1 MRLWSSLGLIAQG
14 MTGPS
19 GMLRPLAAASFA
31 FAGNSRLFILAF
43 MGGCCA
49 HWEVRPC
56 MPAHVREAEG
66 QGLCFGLAHRM
77 KQVSSQGEHGQRE
90 AGDSL
95 PLWAGLDW
103 AETWQGG

>member
-31 FAGNSRLFILAF
+31 FAGNSCLFILAF

-49 HWEVRPC
+49 HWEARPC

-66 QGLCFGLAHRM
+66 QGLCFGLARGAEHET
-77 KQVSSQGEHGQRE
+77 SQ
-90 AGDSL
+90 
-95 PLWAGLDW
+95 
-103 AETWQGG
+103 